1 MPMPKYKT
9 KCYLC
14 KKYKFIGRGYKIC
27 RDCALGI
34 KASNQKE
41 REDNVKTFMKKM

>member
-1 MPMPKYKT
+1 MPKYKT